1 MSVLRF
7 FKFFGKSIRIIKVVN
22 RRVKSDNIKSEVI
35 FNMISVDRRLFIA
48 VDAETAATDAD
59 ASTEYHIP
67 HVHVSTGLRGVLLLE
82 RCHVFHCQNRRF
94 PPLQLFVSTVR
105 QFFFARFPLPFAP
118 RKRDSWHSW
127 KTIGVQ
133 GIRCFAIRVSLYHVP
148 PVYLLLPLENRV

>member
-1 MSVLRF
+1 
-7 FKFFGKSIRIIKVVN
+7 
-22 RRVKSDNIKSEVI
+22 
-35 FNMISVDRRLFIA
+35 MISVDRRLFIA

-118 RKRDSWHSW
+118 RKRDSW